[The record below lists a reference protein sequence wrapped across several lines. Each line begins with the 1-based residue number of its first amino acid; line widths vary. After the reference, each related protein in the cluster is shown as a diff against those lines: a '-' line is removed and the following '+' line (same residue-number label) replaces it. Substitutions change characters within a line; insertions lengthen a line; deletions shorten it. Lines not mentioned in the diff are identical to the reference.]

1 MTERNLIG
9 GVTASVLSP
18 FVDGWESLMVWMVVA
33 FTLILADLRFGIMAA
48 RKRREVIRGSR
59 AVRRTINKMVDYI
72 CWVSIAYV
80 LGGSF
85 GRIFDVPL
93 LASIVMLIVCAI
105 ELSSIFD
112 NYFEYKGLKKKFN
125 IWRFYTKM
133 FKIPDL
139 EDVIEDADDQEKKM
153 IKENESAY

>member
-1 MTERNLIG
+1 MTERNLIS

-48 RKRREVIRGSR
+48 RKRREAIRGSR

-125 IWRFYTKM
+125 IWKFYAKM

-153 IKENESAY
+153 IKEDESAY

>member
-48 RKRREVIRGSR
+48 RKRRETIRGSR

-125 IWRFYTKM
+125 IWKFYTKM

-139 EDVIEDADDQEKKM
+139 EDVIEDADNQEKKM
-153 IKENESAY
+153 IKEDESAY